1 MPPLVARR
9 SPPTL
14 ASFYWPH
21 AHFAPPPRIV
31 NGLLR
36 FWPISLF
43 GGWFEERMDRAG
55 TQRYPQRSESGRS
68 RRPHQRT
75 GNARPGHGTRIAV
88 ARSSGRDRHGPPPRF
103 CHPEILECS
112 ETCPWLRSRP
122 SPRVPTSTGAPSA
135 CHGPQ
140 ARVTRAHRGQMA
152 GNALFPPLPWLQEVQ
167 MAGGGHP
174 MSP

>member
-9 SPPTL
+9 SPPTP
-14 ASFYWPH
+14 ASFYWLH

-36 FWPISLF
+36 FWPVSLF
-43 GGWFEERMDRAG
+43 EQGLRIGWTEQGHNDIPSARKVAG
-55 TQRYPQRSESGRS
+55 LDD
-68 RRPHQRT
+68 PHQRT